1 MCSLQV
7 FPSQK
12 DFATSVT
19 KCSQTHRSNRHKHRW
34 KKIITDGKPQVLL
47 KLCVQPNISGWI
59 LTIFYSL
66 FYIHYYSSL
75 KKKHVGQLIPKSAYF
90 VFIQIQIQI
99 QIQCKGN
106 LLPVGL
112 ISVDQCLR
120 QGQQHPTYPIKI
132 QIQIS
137 NFEL

>member
-1 MCSLQV
+1 MCSLQA

-59 LTIFYSL
+59 LTILYSL
-66 FYIHYYSSL
+66 LFKL
-75 KKKHVGQLIPKSAYF
+75 KKETCGVVDPQ
-90 VFIQIQIQI
+90 
-99 QIQCKGN
+99 
-106 LLPVGL
+106 
-112 ISVDQCLR
+112 ISVFCVY
-120 QGQQHPTYPIKI
+120 T
-132 QIQIS
+132 
-137 NFEL
+137 NTNTNTNTM